1 MESSSRIQSEEPL
14 HPGDVFMMF
23 ATDGKVQVT
32 SANGCFF
39 RSFEHFSIHCATALL
54 NQMRPPYGNSFFVHW
69 RFENPA
75 SVWAGNENISIY
87 PRRLLQAVRDQGLRP
102 RATRRLYPLLYGIQK
117 GCDTRQ
123 MADLYDNL
131 CTTIPTIWNWFASM
145 RVSMSKNVRCRTGVL
160 KPMRAF
166 FSSTAHRVASRFTV
180 IICVFLRI
188 ISTIRAWTL
197 PTFARWS
204 CCPTRPFVQRS
215 NETLRSKV
223 NPPVDVLGS
232 GSMEMLGRR
241 PSVYHAEQDQ
251 LGIYTELRRFDLSP
265 KEANFIRLSNYIK
278 SRFPGSFHTLIED
291 KVHVSAE
298 RSSQKLQINGN
309 IVHNNNQMHGNGLG
323 RHLPDVAERLSRRSV
338 KKRVLFD
345 NLSLIMESICFGLF
359 HEEDN
364 RIRER
369 SFFV

>member
-1 MESSSRIQSEEPL
+1 
-14 HPGDVFMMF
+14 MMLGP
-23 ATDGKVQVT
+23 DGKVQVA
-32 SANGCFF
+32 SANGRFF
-39 RSFEHFSIHCATALL
+39 KNFEHFMFHCATALL

-123 MADLYDNL
+123 MADLYDNPDYL
-131 CTTIPTIWNWFASM
+131 ELVRLYEGF
-145 RVSMSKNVRCRTGVL
+145 NVEERPLSYRGIETDAGVL
-160 KPMRAF
+160 LF
-166 FSSTAHRVASRFTV
+166 NSTPRGELLYGDYLRFLADHLNHPCMELTYV
-180 IICVFLRI
+180 R
-188 ISTIRAWTL
+188 TL
-197 PTFARWS
+197 ELLPD
-204 CCPTRPFVQRS
+204 
-215 NETLRSKV
+215 ETLRSKV

-241 PSVYHAEQDQ
+241 PSVYHAERDQ

-278 SRFPGSFHTLIED
+278 SRFPGSSRTLIEG
-291 KVHVSAE
+291 KVQVELSAE
-298 RSSQKLQINGN
+298 KSSQELQINSN
-309 IVHNNNQMHGNGLG
+309 IDHNNNQMRGNGIG

-338 KKRVLFD
+338 KKKGVVR
-345 NLSLIMESICFGLF
+345 
-359 HEEDN
+359 
-364 RIRER
+364 
-369 SFFV
+369 

>member
-1 MESSSRIQSEEPL
+1 MNNMENSSRIQSEESL

-32 SANGCFF
+32 SANGRFF

-123 MADLYDNL
+123 MADLYDNHDYL
-131 CTTIPTIWNWFASM
+131 E
-145 RVSMSKNVRCRTGVL
+145 RVRLYEGSNVEERPLSYRGIETDAGVLLFNSTPHGESLYGDYLRFLADHLNHPCMDLTNVR
-160 KPMRAF
+160 
-166 FSSTAHRVASRFTV
+166 
-180 IICVFLRI
+180 
-188 ISTIRAWTL
+188 TL
-197 PTFARWS
+197 ELLPD
-204 CCPTRPFVQRS
+204 
-215 NETLRSKV
+215 ETLRSKV
-223 NPPVDVLGS
+223 NPPVDVIGS

-241 PSVYHAEQDQ
+241 PSVYHAERDQ

-278 SRFPGSFHTLIED
+278 SRFPGSYRTLIEG
-291 KVHVSAE
+291 KVQVELSAE
-298 RSSQKLQINGN
+298 KSSQELQINSN
-309 IVHNNNQMHGNGLG
+309 IDHNNNQMRGNGIG
-323 RHLPDVAERLSRRSV
+323 RHLPDVAKRLSQRSV
-338 KKRVLFD
+338 KNKGIVR
-345 NLSLIMESICFGLF
+345 
-359 HEEDN
+359 
-364 RIRER
+364 
-369 SFFV
+369 

>member
-1 MESSSRIQSEEPL
+1 MNNMESSSRIQSEESL

-32 SANGCFF
+32 SANGRFF

-123 MADLYDNL
+123 MADLYDNPDYL
-131 CTTIPTIWNWFASM
+131 E
-145 RVSMSKNVRCRTGVL
+145 RVRLYEGFNVEERPLSYRGIETDAGVL
-160 KPMRAF
+160 LF
-166 FSSTAHRVASRFTV
+166 NSTPRGESLYGDYLRFLADHLNHPCMELTYV
-180 IICVFLRI
+180 R
-188 ISTIRAWTL
+188 TL
-197 PTFARWS
+197 ELLPD
-204 CCPTRPFVQRS
+204 
-215 NETLRSKV
+215 ETLRSKV

-241 PSVYHAEQDQ
+241 PSVYHAERDQ

-265 KEANFIRLSNYIK
+265 KEANFICLTDYIE
-278 SRFPGSFHTLIED
+278 RHHPGSSCFLLKGHILSETSSEKALRKLEIVEGIRHED
-291 KVHVSAE
+291 NQI
-298 RSSQKLQINGN
+298 SQNSIR
-309 IVHNNNQMHGNGLG
+309 
-323 RHLPDVAERLSRRSV
+323 RHLPDVAGRLAPLRA
-338 KKRVLFD
+338 KKK
-345 NLSLIMESICFGLF
+345 GLF
-359 HEEDN
+359 
-364 RIRER
+364 R
-369 SFFV
+369 

>member
-1 MESSSRIQSEEPL
+1 MNNMESSSRIQSEEPL

-32 SANGCFF
+32 SANGRFF

-75 SVWAGNENISIY
+75 SVWAANENISIY

-123 MADLYDNL
+123 MADLYDNPDYL
-131 CTTIPTIWNWFASM
+131 E
-145 RVSMSKNVRCRTGVL
+145 RVRLYEGSNVEERPLSYRGIETDAGVL
-160 KPMRAF
+160 LF
-166 FSSTAHRVASRFTV
+166 NSTPCGESLYGDYLRFLADHLNHPCMELTYV
-180 IICVFLRI
+180 R
-188 ISTIRAWTL
+188 TL
-197 PTFARWS
+197 ELLPD
-204 CCPTRPFVQRS
+204 
-215 NETLRSKV
+215 ETLRSKV

-241 PSVYHAEQDQ
+241 PSVYHAERDQ

-265 KEANFIRLSNYIK
+265 KEANIICLTDYIE
-278 SRFPGSFHTLIED
+278 RHHPGSSCFLLKGHILSETSSKNTLQELEI
-291 KVHVSAE
+291 AE
-298 RSSQKLQINGN
+298 SIQHNDNQISQKSIR
-309 IVHNNNQMHGNGLG
+309 
-323 RHLPDVAERLSRRSV
+323 RHLPDVAGRLAQLRA
-338 KKRVLFD
+338 KKK
-345 NLSLIMESICFGLF
+345 GLF
-359 HEEDN
+359 
-364 RIRER
+364 R
-369 SFFV
+369 

>member
-1 MESSSRIQSEEPL
+1 MNNMENSSRIQSEESL

-32 SANGCFF
+32 SANGRFF

-123 MADLYDNL
+123 MADLYDNPDYL
-131 CTTIPTIWNWFASM
+131 E
-145 RVSMSKNVRCRTGVL
+145 RVRLYEGSNVEERPLSYRGIETDAGVL
-160 KPMRAF
+160 LF
-166 FSSTAHRVASRFTV
+166 NSTPRGESLYGDYLRFLADHLNHPCMELTYV
-180 IICVFLRI
+180 R
-188 ISTIRAWTL
+188 TL
-197 PTFARWS
+197 ELLP
-204 CCPTRPFVQRS
+204 V
-215 NETLRSKV
+215 ETLRSKV

-241 PSVYHAEQDQ
+241 PSVYHAERDQ
-251 LGIYTELRRFDLSP
+251 LGIYTELRRFDLAP
-265 KEANFIRLSNYIK
+265 GEANFVRV
-278 SRFPGSFHTLIED
+278 SRFAEYAFNAPKGGKIRTDLSSEKAAKSLEIIGDIEQSD
-291 KVHVSAE
+291 SKMCNKE
-298 RSSQKLQINGN
+298 RE
-309 IVHNNNQMHGNGLG
+309 
-323 RHLPDVAERLSRRSV
+323 RRFPDVAERLARLRTR
-338 KKRVLFD
+338 KK
-345 NLSLIMESICFGLF
+345 GLV
-359 HEEDN
+359 
-364 RIRER
+364 R
-369 SFFV
+369 

>member
-32 SANGCFF
+32 SANGRFF

-123 MADLYDNL
+123 MADLYDNPDYL
-131 CTTIPTIWNWFASM
+131 D
-145 RVSMSKNVRCRTGVL
+145 RVRLYEGSNAEERPLSYRGIETDAGVL
-160 KPMRAF
+160 LF
-166 FSSTAHRVASRFTV
+166 NSTPRGELLYGDYLRFLADHLNHPCMELTYV
-180 IICVFLRI
+180 R
-188 ISTIRAWTL
+188 TL
-197 PTFARWS
+197 ELLPD
-204 CCPTRPFVQRS
+204 
-215 NETLRSKV
+215 ETLRSKV

-241 PSVYHAEQDQ
+241 LSVYHAERDQ

-265 KEANFIRLSNYIK
+265 KEANFIRLSSCIK
-278 SRFPGSFHTLIED
+278 SRFPGSSRTLIEG
-291 KVHVSAE
+291 KVQVELSAE
-298 RSSQKLQINGN
+298 KSSQELQINSN
-309 IVHNNNQMHGNGLG
+309 IDHNNNQMRGNGIG
-323 RHLPDVAERLSRRSV
+323 RHLPDVAKRLSQRSV
-338 KKRVLFD
+338 KNKGIVR
-345 NLSLIMESICFGLF
+345 
-359 HEEDN
+359 
-364 RIRER
+364 
-369 SFFV
+369 

>member
-1 MESSSRIQSEEPL
+1 MNNMESSSRIQSEEPL

-32 SANGCFF
+32 SANGRFF

-123 MADLYDNL
+123 MADLYDNPDYL
-131 CTTIPTIWNWFASM
+131 D
-145 RVSMSKNVRCRTGVL
+145 RVRLYEGSNAEERPLSYRGIETDAGVL
-160 KPMRAF
+160 LF
-166 FSSTAHRVASRFTV
+166 NSTPRGELLYGDYLRFLADHLNHPCMELTYV
-180 IICVFLRI
+180 R
-188 ISTIRAWTL
+188 TL
-197 PTFARWS
+197 ELLPD
-204 CCPTRPFVQRS
+204 
-215 NETLRSKV
+215 ETLRSKV

-241 PSVYHAEQDQ
+241 LSVYHAERDQ

-265 KEANFIRLSNYIK
+265 KEANFIRLSSCIK
-278 SRFPGSFHTLIED
+278 SRFPGSSRTLIEG
-291 KVHVSAE
+291 KVQVELSAE
-298 RSSQKLQINGN
+298 KSSQELQINSN
-309 IVHNNNQMHGNGLG
+309 IDHNNNQMRGNGIG
-323 RHLPDVAERLSRRSV
+323 RHLPDVAKRLSQRSV
-338 KKRVLFD
+338 KNKGIVR
-345 NLSLIMESICFGLF
+345 
-359 HEEDN
+359 
-364 RIRER
+364 
-369 SFFV
+369 

>member
-1 MESSSRIQSEEPL
+1 
-14 HPGDVFMMF
+14 
-23 ATDGKVQVT
+23 
-32 SANGCFF
+32 
-39 RSFEHFSIHCATALL
+39 
-54 NQMRPPYGNSFFVHW
+54 
-69 RFENPA
+69 
-75 SVWAGNENISIY
+75 
-87 PRRLLQAVRDQGLRP
+87 
-102 RATRRLYPLLYGIQK
+102 
-117 GCDTRQ
+117 
-123 MADLYDNL
+123 MADLYDNPDYL
-131 CTTIPTIWNWFASM
+131 ELVRLYEGF
-145 RVSMSKNVRCRTGVL
+145 NVEERPLSYRGIETDAGVL
-160 KPMRAF
+160 LF
-166 FSSTAHRVASRFTV
+166 NSTPRGELLYGDYLRFLSDHLNHPCMELTYV
-180 IICVFLRI
+180 R
-188 ISTIRAWTL
+188 TL
-197 PTFARWS
+197 ELLPD
-204 CCPTRPFVQRS
+204 
-215 NETLRSKV
+215 ETLRSKV

-241 PSVYHAEQDQ
+241 PSVYHAERDQ

-298 RSSQKLQINGN
+298 RSSQELQINGN
-309 IVHNNNQMHGNGLG
+309 IVHNNNQMRGNGLG

-338 KKRVLFD
+338 KKKVLFD

>member
-1 MESSSRIQSEEPL
+1 MNNAENSSRIQSEESL
-14 HPGDVFMMF
+14 HPGDVFMML
-23 ATDGKVQVT
+23 APDGKVQVA
-32 SANGCFF
+32 SANGRFF
-39 RSFEHFSIHCATALL
+39 KNFEHFTRHCATALL

-123 MADLYDNL
+123 MADLYDNPDYL
-131 CTTIPTIWNWFASM
+131 ELVRLYEGF
-145 RVSMSKNVRCRTGVL
+145 NVEERPLSYRGIETDAGVL
-160 KPMRAF
+160 LF
-166 FSSTAHRVASRFTV
+166 NSTPRGELLYGDYLRFLADHLNYPCMELTYV
-180 IICVFLRI
+180 R
-188 ISTIRAWTL
+188 TL
-197 PTFARWS
+197 ELLPD
-204 CCPTRPFVQRS
+204 
-215 NETLRSKV
+215 ETLRSKV

-241 PSVYHAEQDQ
+241 PSVYHAERDQ

-298 RSSQKLQINGN
+298 RSSQELQINGN
-309 IVHNNNQMHGNGLG
+309 IVHNNNQMRGNGLG

-338 KKRVLFD
+338 KKKGVVR
-345 NLSLIMESICFGLF
+345 
-359 HEEDN
+359 
-364 RIRER
+364 
-369 SFFV
+369 